1 MIQSHPE
8 AKYQLISWVIS
19 TSQQQQ
25 QQQQQRN
32 VGKEWLVDASYLWFI

>member
-1 MIQSHPE
+1 MIQPHPE

-25 QQQQQRN
+25 QQQQQQHN
-32 VGKEWLVDASYLWFI
+32 NKEMLGKNG

>member
-25 QQQQQRN
+25 QQQQQQHN
-32 VGKEWLVDASYLWFI
+32 NNKEMLGKNG

>member
-25 QQQQQRN
+25 QQQQQHN
-32 VGKEWLVDASYLWFI
+32 NNKEMLGKNG